1 MVINCTERSQ
11 ISEGNCV
18 IPWFVQSVVRKE
30 ASQQGFDI
38 NNVEV
43 REGEDYFC
51 KPAHL
56 VITNT
61 IDAETKSELLT
72 ALEQIKF
79 TQLDLTVI
87 NLSGKGK
94 GLAFFFKKCFTHI
107 TFVMSIAY
115 SSRWNSSRSRIV
127 SNIIILYLCL
137 LTELWRL
144 FRSGFD
150 SCGRAPFQ

>member
-1 MVINCTERSQ
+1 MLSCDSYK
-11 ISEGNCV
+11 
-18 IPWFVQSVVRKE
+18 SVVREE

-43 REGEDYFC
+43 REGEDYSC

-72 ALEQIKF
+72 ALEQINF
-79 TQLDLTVI
+79 TQLDLKVI

-94 GLAFFFKKCFTHI
+94 GLAFFLKKCFTHI
-107 TFVMSIAY
+107 TFAMSIVY
-115 SSRWNSSRSRIV
+115 SSR
-127 SNIIILYLCL
+127 
-137 LTELWRL
+137 
-144 FRSGFD
+144 
-150 SCGRAPFQ
+150 

>member
-1 MVINCTERSQ
+1 MVRE
-11 ISEGNCV
+11 
-18 IPWFVQSVVRKE
+18 E

-43 REGEDYFC
+43 REGEDYSC

-72 ALEQIKF
+72 AFEQIKL
-79 TQLDLTVI
+79 TQLDLKVI

-94 GLAFFFKKCFTHI
+94 GLTLRSVLHILLLPCQLFTLQDE
-107 TFVMSIAY
+107 TVPDLAS
-115 SSRWNSSRSRIV
+115 
-127 SNIIILYLCL
+127 
-137 LTELWRL
+137 
-144 FRSGFD
+144 FRTL
-150 SCGRAPFQ
+150 

>member
-1 MVINCTERSQ
+1 MLSRDSYK
-11 ISEGNCV
+11 
-18 IPWFVQSVVRKE
+18 SVVREE

-51 KPAHL
+51 KSAHL

-72 ALEQIKF
+72 ALEQINF
-79 TQLDLTVI
+79 TQLDLKVI

-94 GLAFFFKKCFTHI
+94 GLAFFLKKCFTHI
-107 TFVMSIAY
+107 TFAMSIVY
-115 SSRWNSSRSRIV
+115 SSR
-127 SNIIILYLCL
+127 
-137 LTELWRL
+137 
-144 FRSGFD
+144 
-150 SCGRAPFQ
+150 